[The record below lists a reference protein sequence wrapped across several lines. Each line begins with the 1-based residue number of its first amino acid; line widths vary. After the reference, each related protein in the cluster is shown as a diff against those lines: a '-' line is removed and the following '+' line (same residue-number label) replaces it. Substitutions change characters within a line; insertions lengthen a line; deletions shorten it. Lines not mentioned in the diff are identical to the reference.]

1 MHGRNRGPF
10 PHMRPFYLLRTG
22 ERVEVE
28 VVAYEPA
35 MHKAITDAISEF
47 DELGIL
53 IDREGLG
60 SVLVPWTSVSTVTK
74 LTA

>member
-1 MHGRNRGPF
+1 
-10 PHMRPFYLLRTG
+10 MRPTYQLQTG

-28 VVAYEPA
+28 VIAYEPA
-35 MHKAITDAISEF
+35 MRKAITGTIAGF

-53 IDREGLG
+53 INCEGLG
-60 SVLVPWTSVSTVTK
+60 SVYIPWTSVSTVTK